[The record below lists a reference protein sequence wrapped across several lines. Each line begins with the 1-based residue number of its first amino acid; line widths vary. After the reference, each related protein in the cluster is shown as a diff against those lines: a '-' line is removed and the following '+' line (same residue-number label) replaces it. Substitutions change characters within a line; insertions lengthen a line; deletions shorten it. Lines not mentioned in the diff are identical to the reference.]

1 MSNIEKGLRLH
12 KYKNILHS
20 RHFRSSF
27 SILIGLL
34 CLVFLIGSVLSV
46 SRALSVLRRQ
56 LEETAD
62 QTTLGIRDF
71 LTGMEESAVF
81 IGNLPSVNT
90 IIGLPHPSIDNLA
103 QMIDDVTP
111 YSSVYSYES
120 ICLYLNHSRRIFDTS
135 GGMYDFSDFYNQE
148 LLEKLLACDSKEM
161 WLFPVLYQRYYG
173 PDPAV
178 PVIMYVRRLPLYTSS
193 TQGYISVSYSLERL
207 YRIVENQI
215 SPNGY
220 SACIIFQDQLLW
232 SNSQKA
238 LSQWDS
244 ALSASQN
251 EASLFSGT
259 TSYSSSQRV
268 RCTFYL
274 TRSELLQAL
283 LPPLLQ
289 WTLSCLAAA
298 VGICIVS
305 WLYSAL
311 MLQHVDAMMRKMGI
325 VPYTEG
331 LSNDRDEFLRIN
343 AALDGMNAK
352 MSDIDGLMQKNRQL
366 IRERLLTGILYN
378 YVDWK
383 NLPSE
388 YEERGIVF
396 PHDFLAVI
404 LIFLPSL
411 KEEADYTRREQLQLL
426 VRTNATNAISALGTA
441 YSFYM
446 EHDNICI
453 LLNTRLHASLQEEL
467 SGICKLLKENMKKK
481 LSLYPQFSIGICSE
495 ADPRP
500 WKAYQ
505 LARRNFIFTAAD
517 ADDFV
522 LFGWQNEFTPAVDP
536 DLLSLISQAIIDKD
550 QTRLKELA
558 DVFRSRYLDRTDADV
573 SDSRRLCVTALCTIY
588 STLLDMSGDMPDSPL
603 HTFLRRLESSSCS
616 EDCEKN
622 FFSSLFGLLN
632 AKSSLSTE
640 AHSYIQKATQY
651 LERHYQ
657 DPITIPQIADHVG
670 LSSVYLTKLFK
681 LSTGKTLSEY
691 LNYYRNQQSLHLL
704 TQTENTVN
712 EISAKVGYSDVR
724 SYIRFFKKFYQMTPG
739 EYRREHGGSIQTQ

>member
-1 MSNIEKGLRLH
+1 MSNTEKSLRLN

-27 SILIGLL
+27 SILTGLL
-34 CLVFLIGSVLSV
+34 CLVFIIGSFLSV
-46 SRALSVLRRQ
+46 SRTLAGLRRQ
-56 LEETAD
+56 LEETAE
-62 QTTLGIRDF
+62 QAALGIRDF
-71 LTGMEESAVF
+71 LAGMEESAVF

-90 IIGLPHPSIDNLA
+90 IMGLPHPSIDNLA

-120 ICLYLNHSRRIFDTS
+120 ICVYLNHSQRIFDTS
-135 GGMYDFSDFYNQE
+135 GGMYYFSDFYNQE
-148 LLEKLLACDSKEM
+148 LLEKLLSCESKEM

-178 PVIMYVRRLPLYTSS
+178 PVIMYVRRLPLYSTS
-193 TQGYISVSYSLERL
+193 TQGYISVAYSLERL
-207 YRIVENQI
+207 HRIVEDQI
-215 SPNGY
+215 SPSGY
-220 SACIIFQDQLLW
+220 TACITFRDQLLW

-238 LSQWDS
+238 LEQWKPS
-244 ALSASQN
+244 LSASEN
-251 EASLFSGT
+251 EAVLFPDAKP
-259 TSYSSSQRV
+259 YSSSQTAQ
-268 RCTFYL
+268 CTFYL
-274 TRSELLQAL
+274 TGSELLQAV
-283 LPPLLQ
+283 LPPLFKWILG
-289 WTLSCLAAA
+289 CLGAAA
-298 VGICIVS
+298 GICIVS
-305 WLYSAL
+305 GIYSAL

-325 VPYTEG
+325 IPYTEG

-383 NLPSE
+383 KLPSE
-388 YEERGIVF
+388 YEEHGIVF

-441 YSFYM
+441 YSLYM
-446 EHDNICI
+446 EHDSICI
-453 LLNTRLHASLQEEL
+453 LLNTGLHASLQEEL
-467 SGICKLLKENMKKK
+467 SGICRLLKENMKKN

-495 ADPRP
+495 TEPRP

-517 ADDFV
+517 SDDFV
-522 LFGWQNEFTPAVDP
+522 LFGWQNEFTSAVDP
-536 DLLSLISQAIIDKD
+536 DLLSLMSQAVIDRD
-550 QTRLKELA
+550 QARLKELA
-558 DVFRSRYLDRTDADV
+558 DVFRDRYLGRAGADV

-603 HTFLRRLESSSCS
+603 HSFLRRLEASSCV

-622 FFSSLFGLLN
+622 FHSALFGLLN
-632 AKSSLSTE
+632 AKSRLSTE
-640 AHSYIQKATQY
+640 SHSYIQKAVQY
-651 LERHYQ
+651 LEQHYQ
-657 DPITIPQIADHVG
+657 EPVTIPQIADHVG

-681 LSTGKTLSEY
+681 LATGKTLSEY
-691 LNYYRNQQSLHLL
+691 LNYYRNQQSLWLL
-704 TQTENTVN
+704 TQTGDTVN
-712 EISAKVGYSDVR
+712 EISAKVGYTDVR
-724 SYIRFFKKFYQMTPG
+724 SYIRFFKKFYHVTPG
-739 EYRREHGGSIQTQ
+739 EYRREHGGSV